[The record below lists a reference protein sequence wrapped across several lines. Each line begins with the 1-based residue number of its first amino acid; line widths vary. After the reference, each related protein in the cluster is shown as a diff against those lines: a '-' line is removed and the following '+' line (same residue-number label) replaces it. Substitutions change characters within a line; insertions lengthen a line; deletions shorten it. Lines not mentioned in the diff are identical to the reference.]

1 MSKQEPM
8 PEERE
13 EEQRALEE
21 REARR
26 MEMMHANLSYG
37 DVKGIG
43 GIIIWGIIVAVIFGL
58 MYYLSENWRFFAEK
72 W

>member
-1 MSKQEPM
+1 MSTKELT

-13 EEQRALEE
+13 QEQKSLEE

-37 DVKGIG
+37 DIKGIG
-43 GIIIWGIIVAVIFGL
+43 GII
-58 MYYLSENWRFFAEK
+58 
-72 W
+72 

>member
-1 MSKQEPM
+1 MSKNEPT

-13 EEQRALEE
+13 QEQRALEE

-37 DVKGIG
+37 DVKGVG
-43 GIIIWGIIVAVIFGL
+43 GIIIWGLIVAAIFGL
-58 MYYLSENWRFFAEK
+58 MYYLSNS
-72 W
+72 

>member
-1 MSKQEPM
+1 MSTKEPT

-13 EEQRALEE
+13 QEQKALEE

-37 DVKGIG
+37 DIKGIG
-43 GIIIWGIIVAVIFGL
+43 GIIIWGRVVAAVFGL
-58 MYYLSENWRFFAEK
+58 MYYLSKN
-72 W
+72 

>member
-1 MSKQEPM
+1 MSKNEPT

-13 EEQRALEE
+13 QEQRALEE

-37 DVKGIG
+37 DVKGVG
-43 GIIIWGIIVAVIFGL
+43 GIIIWGLIVAAIFGL
-58 MYYLSENWRFFAEK
+58 MYYLSKN
-72 W
+72 

>member
-58 MYYLSENWRFFAEK
+58 MYYLSEN
-72 W
+72 

>member
-1 MSKQEPM
+1 MCTKEPM

-13 EEQRALEE
+13 QEQKALEE

-37 DVKGIG
+37 DIKGIG
-43 GIIIWGIIVAVIFGL
+43 GIIIWGLVVAAVFGL
-58 MYYLSENWRFFAEK
+58 MYYLSKN
-72 W
+72 

>member
-1 MSKQEPM
+1 MKEKDPI

-13 EEQRALEE
+13 QEQRALEE

-37 DVKGIG
+37 DVRGIS
-43 GIIIWGIIVAVIFGL
+43 GIIIWVLVVAAIFGL
-58 MYYLSENWRFFAEK
+58 MYYLSNN
-72 W
+72 